1 MRGLSAAGGR
11 RLGAGPLPAHC
22 NPRGPAWPPPSWD
35 ASETSP
41 PRGGAAE
48 RMRGTAPPAPGPRPL
63 PPSLHAAVN
72 SPAPGGAMRM
82 RLLRESAQHHHPPA
96 APPLGG
102 EGEGDALLCACV
114 VPPVRRA
121 AGQPRLRACAPP
133 RRQPACRWA
142 HARSSPPA
150 SLSSS
155 SSSVPVSAHA
165 LLLPP
170 GESEAA
176 PRPLTRARRRG
187 ARRRRRTRDGAME
200 EVGGRAGGWLPWL
213 RCFLGL
219 GGFGVFFPP
228 C

>member
-133 RRQPACRWA
+133 DASRPVAGRMRA
-142 HARSSPPA
+142 PP
-150 SLSSS
+150 
-155 SSSVPVSAHA
+155 
-165 LLLPP
+165 LPP
-170 GESEAA
+170 PFPPPP
-176 PRPLTRARRRG
+176 PRCPFLRMRFSSRRGKAKRRR
-187 ARRRRRTRDGAME
+187 D
-200 EVGGRAGGWLPWL
+200 L
-213 RCFLGL
+213 
-219 GGFGVFFPP
+219 
-228 C
+228 